1 MRTHRLPAPCFG
13 DMEDLTEVTAYVL
26 ESYRWRP
33 VSVGG
38 FPHRATKDIIY
49 GSYLIPEG
57 ATVIANHW

>member
-1 MRTHRLPAPCFG
+1 
-13 DMEDLTEVTAYVL
+13 MEELTEVQAFIQ

-38 FPHRATKDIIY
+38 FPHRASQDILY
-49 GSYLIPEG
+49 GKYLIPAG